1 MRVLITFLSF
11 GLFPGSVNIK
21 IHHSFTLNRKKQTNR
36 TEPEPIRPTKAPPID
51 SVEALHHQLFKSRK
65 SHIDPAP
72 RGRQTSKEFRHG
84 DIHEDDEGE
93 SAGDCV
99 DEVSTFARNASTR
112 ADFGIPPSALRRRI
126 GAEHPAAQSRISQR
140 TKQPPAADDHCGRSA
155 LQRRPLLGQKL
166 KKIVFNGTFPID
178 DPYSSRFDD
187 DVDDDEE
194 YR

>member
-1 MRVLITFLSF
+1 M
-11 GLFPGSVNIK
+11 
-21 IHHSFTLNRKKQTNR
+21 LNRKKQTNR
-36 TEPEPIRPTKAPPID
+36 TEPEPSRPTKAPPID

-65 SHIDPAP
+65 PHFDPPP
-72 RGRQTSKEFRHG
+72 RARQTSKEVRHG
-84 DIHEDDEGE
+84 DIKEDDEGE

-99 DEVSTFARNASTR
+99 DDVSTFARNMSTR
-112 ADFGIPPSALRRRI
+112 AAADFGIAPSALRRRI
-126 GAEHPAAQSRISQR
+126 GAEHPPAQSRSSQR
-140 TKQPPAADDHCGRSA
+140 TKQPPAADDPCGRSA
-155 LQRRPLLGQKL
+155 LQRRPLLGQKF